1 MNKSYYNYICEQN
14 KGKQLLFTLKDG
26 YELIGKPVLV
36 NDKYLIQREDGSLF
50 DISMKNIED
59 VGLIEYGE
67 RDYN

>member
-50 DISMKNIED
+50 DITMKNIKD
-59 VGLIEYGE
+59 VRLT
-67 RDYN
+67 

>member
-1 MNKSYYNYICEQN
+1 MDKYYYNYICEQN

-50 DISMKNIED
+50 DITMKNIKD
-59 VGLIEYGE
+59 VRLI
-67 RDYN
+67 